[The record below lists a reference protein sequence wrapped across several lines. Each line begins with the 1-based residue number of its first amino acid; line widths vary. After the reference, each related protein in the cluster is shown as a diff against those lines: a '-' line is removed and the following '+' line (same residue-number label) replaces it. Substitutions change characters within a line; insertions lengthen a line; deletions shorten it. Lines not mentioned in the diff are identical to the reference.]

1 VTEQKRYIPTPGGF
15 LMVLRQGD
23 DVLARLGTL
32 MVGEEIPS
40 AMLSGFGFAGQITFG
55 FFDFEAREYKP
66 KSYENVEVTNLTGSL
81 AWKDGKP
88 LPHLHATAGN
98 ASFEAVGG
106 HLLALEVGRG
116 SMELYVTILPNRL
129 ERATD
134 ASIGANVLQ
143 LSPAV

>member
-1 VTEQKRYIPTPGGF
+1 
-15 LMVLRQGD
+15 MVLRQGD
-23 DVLARLGTL
+23 DVLARLETL
-32 MVGEEIPS
+32 MVDEDIPS

-55 FFDFEAREYKP
+55 FFDFEAREYMP

-143 LSPAV
+143 LGPAV

>member
-1 VTEQKRYIPTPGGF
+1 
-15 LMVLRQGD
+15 M
-23 DVLARLGTL
+23 LARLGTL
-32 MVGEEIPS
+32 MVDEDIAS

-66 KSYENVEVTNLTGSL
+66 KTYENLEVTNLTGSL

-88 LPHLHATAGN
+88 LPHLHATAGSS
-98 ASFEAVGG
+98 SFEAVGG

-116 SMELYVTILPNRL
+116 SMELHVTILRDRL
-129 ERATD
+129 ERSTD

-143 LSPAV
+143 LGPAG

>member
-81 AWKDGKP
+81 A
-88 LPHLHATAGN
+88 
-98 ASFEAVGG
+98 
-106 HLLALEVGRG
+106 
-116 SMELYVTILPNRL
+116 
-129 ERATD
+129 
-134 ASIGANVLQ
+134 
-143 LSPAV
+143 

>member
-1 VTEQKRYIPTPGGF
+1 
-15 LMVLRQGD
+15 MVLRQGD

-32 MVGEEIPS
+32 MVGEDIPS

>member
-1 VTEQKRYIPTPGGF
+1 
-15 LMVLRQGD
+15 MVLRQGD
-23 DVLARLGTL
+23 DVLACLGAL
-32 MVGEEIPS
+32 MVDEDIPS
-40 AMLSGFGFAGQITFG
+40 AMLSGFGFAAQITFG

>member
-1 VTEQKRYIPTPGGF
+1 
-15 LMVLRQGD
+15 MVLRQGD
-23 DVLARLGTL
+23 DVLARLETL
-32 MVGEEIPS
+32 MVDEDIPS
-40 AMLSGFGFAGQITFG
+40 AILSGFGFAGQITFG

-143 LSPAV
+143 LGPAV

>member
-1 VTEQKRYIPTPGGF
+1 
-15 LMVLRQGD
+15 MVLRQGD

>member
-1 VTEQKRYIPTPGGF
+1 
-15 LMVLRQGD
+15 M
-23 DVLARLGTL
+23 
-32 MVGEEIPS
+32 
-40 AMLSGFGFAGQITFG
+40 
-55 FFDFEAREYKP
+55 
-66 KSYENVEVTNLTGSL
+66 TGSL

-98 ASFEAVGG
+98 ASLEAVGG